1 LFLDEIGELPLD
13 MQSGLLRVL
22 ETGTYRRIGS
32 DRERSSNCRV
42 VAATNR
48 PLLERVEQGT
58 FRPDLYYRLSVAKAT
73 IPPLRVRREDVSL
86 LIEHMLETFCAKHG
100 FPKKAF
106 TPEAMQVLL
115 EYDWPGNGRQLRNV
129 VETTLVCSGDPIALE
144 DLPIE
149 LLKAQTDA
157 QPQLATET
165 RVNCESTG
173 AVALGSDLS
182 IRQHERRLILSAL
195 KKYKKISL
203 VARSLGISRSTLYRR
218 LDEFGIDPR
227 ADSTS

>member
-1 LFLDEIGELPLD
+1 
-13 MQSGLLRVL
+13 M
-22 ETGTYRRIGS
+22 
-32 DRERSSNCRV
+32 
-42 VAATNR
+42 
-48 PLLERVEQGT
+48 
-58 FRPDLYYRLSVAKAT
+58 YYRLSVAKAT
-73 IPPLRVRREDVSL
+73 IPPLRTRREDVSL
-86 LIEHMLETFCAKHG
+86 LIEHVLDAFCAKHG
-100 FPKKAF
+100 RPKKVF

-129 VETTLVCSGDPIALE
+129 VETTLVCSGDPIPLE

-157 QPQLATET
+157 QPSLATDT
-165 RVNCESTG
+165 RIEREPAGG
-173 AVALGSDLS
+173 AVPGSDLS

-227 ADSTS
+227 ADSSS